1 MDTRRSIKHL
11 FLALVLLTA
20 LGMVTAG
27 HSTYAAS
34 GITLTPI
41 GTYDSGVIWKSAAEI
56 VTHDPA
62 TQRLFVVNADLAKI
76 DVLDVSDPT
85 NPTKVNEISVSDYGA
100 GVNSVAFHG
109 GVIAAAV
116 ENEDKQAPGMVAF
129 FDANGSAL
137 SVVTVGALPDML
149 IFTPDGQK
157 VLVANEG
164 EPNDD
169 YTNDP
174 EGSVSIIDVS
184 AGAANVTQGNV
195 TTASFAAFNDATL
208 DPQIRIFGPGA
219 TVAQDVEPEYI
230 AVAGDSKTAW
240 VSLQENNALAI
251 LDIEAGVITEL
262 VPLGFKDHSLE
273 GNGMDVSNK
282 DGAINITTWPV
293 KGMYMPDAIASYEV
307 GGQTYILSANEG
319 DSRDYDGFSEEER
332 VKDLVLDA
340 TAFPNAADLQQ
351 EEALGRL
358 KTTTANGDTDGD
370 GEYEEIYSYGARS
383 FSVWDAQGR
392 LVFDSGDD
400 LEEITAAAYP
410 DGFNSD
416 GHDNESFDDRSDDK
430 GPEPEGLTI
439 GLIEG
444 RTYAFIGLERI
455 GGIMVYDV
463 TDPTAPNF
471 VQYVNT
477 CNFDGVLEEGT
488 AGDVAPE
495 GLTFIP
501 ADESPNGKPLLV
513 VAFEVSGTTTIFE
526 ITEAVAELEA
536 LPETGGNV
544 PLGDPIY
551 LLLAA
556 GAGLLASGYALRRL
570 SRSWS

>member
-27 HSTYAAS
+27 HPTYAAS
-34 GITLTPI
+34 GINLTPI
-41 GTYDSGVIWKSAAEI
+41 GTYDSGVISKSAAEI

-85 NPTKVNEISVSDYGA
+85 NPTRVNEISVSDYGA

-195 TTASFAAFNDATL
+195 TTAGFAAFNDATL

-439 GLIEG
+439 GVIEG
-444 RTYAFIGLERI
+444 RTYAFIGLESI